1 MQGKKS
7 PCKRPAC
14 PTPMDDAAELS
25 SCASTEPDS
34 SLDFAAAD
42 SSLQHQQHN
51 TFRLLDDLS
60 MFDPQQHYHENKM
73 ATTLDLLPSSGN
85 DGATPTTTADTTTM
99 AMHQDYNATAL
110 STTPTAAA
118 AAAAMTEDPS
128 SLFASF

>member
-1 MQGKKS
+1 
-7 PCKRPAC
+7 
-14 PTPMDDAAELS
+14 MDDAAELS

-42 SSLQHQQHN
+42 SSLQQQHN

-60 MFDPQQHYHENKM
+60 MFDPQHHHHPHPYQENKM
-73 ATTLDLLPSSGN
+73 ATTPLDLLPTSGSAG
-85 DGATPTTTADTTTM
+85 GAAPTTAESAMATTM
-99 AMHQDYNATAL
+99 HHDNNASAL
-110 STTPTAAA
+110 STTSTAAA